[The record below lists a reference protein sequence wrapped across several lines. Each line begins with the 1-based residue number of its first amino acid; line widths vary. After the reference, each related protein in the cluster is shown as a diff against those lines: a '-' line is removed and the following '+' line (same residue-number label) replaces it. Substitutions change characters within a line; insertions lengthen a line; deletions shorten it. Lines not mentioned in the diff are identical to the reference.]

1 MTLTRWGVE
10 LEAPVV
16 TAGSGELLQLQFDVL
31 ADEAEQLR
39 YSIAHCDR
47 HWQRDDLEPYE
58 FMQGFES
65 GDIENV
71 EFSFTTRRP
80 FVHYRQTLPVAG
92 AMFTAS
98 GNYVVTVTSDETG
111 DTLLTRRF
119 WVTEELVKVRGEVG
133 NPYDGGAIMQRQE
146 LDVRVEGGSKSNMNL
161 RWSLDPRPE
170 YTSVLAQQNGR
181 LDNQRWLEFSGYD
194 GQMLAYRYRQENIF
208 DGGNTYRF
216 FDCSNLN
223 TPMYNVLRV
232 EEYGG
237 ELFAMLRPEEDR
249 SKKHFLSE
257 KTLFG
262 GMKVNVWDRQNKTLE
277 ADYVWVNI
285 SLPMAQPM
293 LDRSVYVVG
302 QLTDWKL
309 DSASRMEYKPEYK
322 AYVKR
327 LLLKQGYYSYLL
339 LATGRQLTET
349 SATAMLEGDHVETPN
364 MYTIYVYYREPS
376 DRADRL
382 VAVKRVKA
390 AVDYGL

>member
-16 TAGSGELLQLQFDVL
+16 TLGGRDLLQLRFDVL
-31 ADEAEQLR
+31 ADEAEPLL
-39 YSIAHCDR
+39 YSISHCDR

-65 GDIENV
+65 GSIEEV
-71 EFSFTTRRP
+71 EFSFATRRP
-80 FVHYRQTLPVAG
+80 YVHYRLTLPANG
-92 AMFTAS
+92 AEFTAS
-98 GNYVVTVTSDETG
+98 GNYVVAVTSEETG

-119 WVTEELVKVRGEVG
+119 WVTEEMVKVRGEVTK
-133 NPYDGGAIMQRQE
+133 PYDGGAIMQRQE
-146 LDVRVEGGSKSNMNL
+146 LDVRVEGGSRTTGPFVM
-161 RWSLDPRPE
+161 RLDPRPE

-194 GQMLAYRYRQENIF
+194 GQMLAYRFRPQNIF

-216 FDCSNLN
+216 FDCSNLY

-249 SKKHFLSE
+249 SKKHYLSE

-309 DSASRMEYKPEYK
+309 DSASRMEYRPEYK
-322 AYVKR
+322 AYTKR

-339 LATGRQLTET
+339 LATGRQQVE
-349 SATAMLEGDHVETPN
+349 SATERLEGDHVETPN
-364 MYTIYVYYREPS
+364 MYTVYVYYREPS
-376 DRADRL
+376 DRHDRL
-382 VAVKRVKA
+382 VAVKRVMA
-390 AVDYGL
+390 AVDYGF